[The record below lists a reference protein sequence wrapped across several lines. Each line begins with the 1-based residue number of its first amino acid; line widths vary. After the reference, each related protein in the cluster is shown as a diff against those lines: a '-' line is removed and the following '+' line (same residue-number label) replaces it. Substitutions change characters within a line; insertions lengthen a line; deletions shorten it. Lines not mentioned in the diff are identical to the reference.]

1 MTIVNITL
9 FVFGGVAQMKEDP
22 PHPRAEF
29 RIALAGPLSSFFLAL
44 VFFLLSLSTG
54 STTQA
59 LFSYLARLNLIL
71 GAFNLI
77 PGFPMDGGRV
87 LRSILW
93 RRKNDY
99 FSATRIASNVGKK
112 IGLFFIFFGL
122 FSFFFGFPGGLWLL
136 LIGWFIYTAAQ
147 SSYQQATIQ
156 ETLAGIE
163 VKNVMVRRENLVTLS
178 PTLMVEEAVN
188 EYFLRYGFGGFPVM
202 DNGKFLGI
210 VTLKEVKNVPRD
222 KWRAVPL
229 SDILVP
235 HDRRWELFL
244 QDDIMKA
251 LQMMIQEDKGR
262 IVVTENSTVVGLI
275 TRNGIARYVQVKGK

>member
-1 MTIVNITL
+1 
-9 FVFGGVAQMKEDP
+9 
-22 PHPRAEF
+22 
-29 RIALAGPLSSFFLAL
+29 
-44 VFFLLSLSTG
+44 
-54 STTQA
+54 
-59 LFSYLARLNLIL
+59 
-71 GAFNLI
+71 
-77 PGFPMDGGRV
+77 
-87 LRSILW
+87 
-93 RRKNDY
+93 
-99 FSATRIASNVGKK
+99 
-112 IGLFFIFFGL
+112 
-122 FSFFFGFPGGLWLL
+122 L

-163 VKNVMVRRENLVTLS
+163 VKDVMVRREDLVALS

-262 IVVTENSTVVGLI
+262 IVVTKNSTVVGLI
-275 TRNGIARYVQVKGK
+275 TRNGIARYVQVKGE